1 MERKLRSV
9 EEAPADASADMLDLA
24 QDNPVDLQQAKE
36 DGAA

>member
-9 EEAPADASADMLDLA
+9 EELPADASTEMLELPEET
-24 QDNPVDLQQAKE
+24 PVDIEAAKK